1 MVHSRNICKQ
11 KEGKKGDQQERREE
25 GRENERQGVKEEE
38 NGIGGKEEWFG
49 EMSRGD
55 INRTFTVGDDTWL

>member
-1 MVHSRNICKQ
+1 MVDSRNICKQ

-25 GRENERQGVKEEE
+25 GRENERQGVKEE

-49 EMSRGD
+49 GMSRGD
-55 INRTFTVGDDTWL
+55 INRTFTVGDDIWL